1 MGRNKKEAFVFTLIM
16 CALMVLGMS
25 IYNVILQKGWSA
37 EVLGHL
43 VIGYL
48 PAFIVALVLDVFVVG
63 KIAKGIVHRIV
74 KPADPMSKESC

>member
-37 EVLGHL
+37 EGLQHV
-43 VIGYL
+43 VAGYL
-48 PAFIVALVLDVFVVG
+48 PAFIVALT
-63 KIAKGIVHRIV
+63 R
-74 KPADPMSKESC
+74 